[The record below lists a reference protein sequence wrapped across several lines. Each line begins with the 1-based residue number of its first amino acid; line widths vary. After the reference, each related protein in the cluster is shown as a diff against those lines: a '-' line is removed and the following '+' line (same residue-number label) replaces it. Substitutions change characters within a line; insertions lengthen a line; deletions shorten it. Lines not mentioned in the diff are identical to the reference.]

1 MSNAKKTNARIEKW
15 RAMLAEGLH
24 KDKTLLYSRTRKG
37 VPTSLRNIVWV
48 KLVPLEKHIEQRKVD
63 IDYEK
68 LVKQISSNVYEI
80 GLDIPRTFPEEED
93 SRALGK
99 SMNDVLKAIA
109 IVYPRIGYCQGMNFL
124 TMRVLEVLDNE

>member
-24 KDKTLLYSRTRKG
+24 KDKSLLHSRTRKG

-48 KLVPLEKHIEQRKVD
+48 KLPPLEKHIEQRKID

-68 LVKQISSNVYEI
+68 LVKQVSNNVYEI
-80 GLDIPRTFPEEED
+80 GLDIPRTFPE
-93 SRALGK
+93 
-99 SMNDVLKAIA
+99 
-109 IVYPRIGYCQGMNFL
+109 
-124 TMRVLEVLDNE
+124 